1 MDDKDYELLILLSKT
16 NNITHTAEQLYI
28 SQSTLSKRIRSI
40 EKELSTEL
48 LIRSRQGVHFTPA
61 GEVVLKHAQAIMEHK
76 EQMTRDIDSLKNIVS
91 GTIKLGVSVNF
102 AHYKL
107 PQFLKSFKNQYP
119 LVATHIHTNQSRD
132 LYKLLLKNT
141 LDAAIL
147 RGDFQDWTGNK
158 LFLYRERICLIYNNE
173 IQSLSDLNNLPYI
186 TRETDTNMEHAVIR
200 WLNENNLSQN
210 IKSDITV
217 DGIQT
222 VVNMVK
228 ENLGWAIVPE
238 ICLENFTGTVKP
250 LFFNDGMPLERS
262 TYLLYQ
268 PNLKVLPQIDAF
280 IQFMTDWKEAFHE

>member
-1 MDDKDYELLILLSKT
+1 MDDKDYELLLLLSKT

-28 SQSTLSKRIRSI
+28 SQSTLSKRIRNI
-40 EKELSTEL
+40 EKELSSEL

-61 GEVVLKHAQAIMEHK
+61 GEIILKHAKAIMQHK
-76 EQMTRDIDSLKNIVS
+76 NQMTREIDSLKDIVS

-107 PQFLKSFKNQYP
+107 PQFLKNFKTQYP
-119 LVATHIHTNQSRD
+119 LVATHINTNQSRD
-132 LYKLLLKNT
+132 LYKLLLKNS

-158 LFLYRERICLIYNNE
+158 LFLYRERICLIYNSE
-173 IQSLSDLNNLPYI
+173 IQNLSELNNLPYI
-186 TRETDTNMEHAVIR
+186 TRETDINMEHAVIR

-238 ICLENFTGTVKP
+238 ICLENFRGTIRP

-268 PNLKVLPQIDAF
+268 PNLKELPQINAF
-280 IQFMTDWKEAFHE
+280 IQFMTEWKETFHE